1 MVSVLH
7 WGMEWRSSF
16 GGRCD
21 VVLDMMGLVP
31 VGMFFR
37 LFFFLLRYSL
47 HAVNSSFLVCSSA
60 QLDRYL

>member
-37 LFFFLLRYSL
+37 LFFFY
-47 HAVNSSFLVCSSA
+47 
-60 QLDRYL
+60 